1 MPPADGRRA
10 ERKIVSKAD
19 PHAAARTLEA
29 FLNRNLLERGIFMRI
44 TAGAWQQ
51 EKKSVYKADQRQE
64 KKGMDSAD
72 GQQEDKEEIS
82 VYAKKATQNTPWG
95 NPAGAAQK
103 QAVNPSGNSGKIK
116 ASIPDDQVGQ
126 LASELANSETKFDV
140 QNVSSKAMRALAN
153 LRMSGALSEGEDK
166 KKIAQMIRRMEKL
179 LKRVRTKM
187 KNLTKE
193 EQLENQQ
200 KQAQERKKEQ
210 EARELRDELRTRRTK
225 RRRDERNYALKE
237 TARDAQNAAAANASL
252 PTTGAAAPSLPS
264 AEILSAASSVDVA
277 AVSAESVSLDVTV

>member
-1 MPPADGRRA
+1 
-10 ERKIVSKAD
+10 
-19 PHAAARTLEA
+19 
-29 FLNRNLLERGIFMRI
+29 MRI

-72 GQQEDKEEIS
+72 GQQEDEEEIS
-82 VYAKKATQNTPWG
+82 VYAKKATQSTPWG
-95 NPAGAAQK
+95 NPAGAVQK
-103 QAVNPSGNSGKIK
+103 QTANPSGNSGKIK
-116 ASIPDDQVGQ
+116 ASMPDDQVGQ

-153 LRMSGALSEGEDK
+153 LRMSGALSEGKDK

-187 KNLTKE
+187 KHLVKE

-200 KQAQERKKEQ
+200 KRAEERKQEQ
-210 EARELRDELRTRRTK
+210 EVRDLQDELRTRRTK

-237 TARDAQNAAAANASL
+237 TAKDAQNAAAANAFL
-252 PTTGAAAPSLPS
+252 PTAGTAAPSLPS
-264 AEILSAASSVDVA
+264 ADTAGSIDAA
-277 AVSAESVSLDVTV
+277 AVSAECVSLDVTV